1 MPREL
6 VVDGVTFRIDQELTA
21 EADPNSPAD
30 VREEDMAWSN
40 IRGFGATVP
49 MYRIGCGKM
58 TFAAQITPIAG
69 SGPDVAQWRAGLSQ
83 NVTQLG
89 RSGSYSNGARIRFVL
104 PGGQGPPMRDGEPGE
119 LPFSYSGTEL
129 ALGTTTELA
138 EDDEPRLDLPRTVG
152 GAALTETQ
160 GADELVTWL
169 ALAKEERPRKV
180 VLLGR
185 AVWRVDWDA
194 TVEQGQLRRK
204 RPTALSV
211 VTGEQNLSTEL
222 TDAPALGDGRAD
234 PDYRTEASINSYVI
248 GEMYKTETSRNQ
260 RIDRVTSRWRY
271 DDHDR
276 PVASRP
282 GTAPAP
288 QTWFA

>member
-1 MPREL
+1 M
-6 VVDGVTFRIDQELTA
+6 D
-21 EADPNSPAD
+21 
-30 VREEDMAWSN
+30 WSEST
-40 IRGFGATVP
+40 IRDAGETEP
-49 MYRIGCGKM
+49 TYHIGCGKIV
-58 TFAAQITPIAG
+58 FEAEITPTADDGVEEWQAG
-69 SGPDVAQWRAGLSQ
+69 FVQ
-83 NVTQLG
+83 NVTQQE
-89 RSGSYSNGARIRFVL
+89 RSGTYADGARISFVL
-104 PGGQGPPMRDGEPGE
+104 PEGLSLPIRDGEPGE
-119 LPFSYSGTEL
+119 LPFSYSGEVL
-129 ALGTTTELA
+129 ALGTSTVLRE
-138 EDDEPRLDLPRTVG
+138 EDNPRVDLPRTID
-152 GAALTETQ
+152 GATLTATH
-160 GADELVTWL
+160 GTDEFVTWL
-169 ALAKEERPRKV
+169 ALAKEEPPRKV

-194 TVEQGQLRRK
+194 TVEQGQLRRT

-222 TDAPALGDGRAD
+222 TDAPALGDGRAV

-282 GTAPAP
+282 GTAPAL